1 MQVRPGEAMG
11 EQASSKTTLSIHEL
25 AARSGVPGRRI
36 RYYIAEGLL
45 PPPHG
50 RGRAAHYG
58 PEHLERLVEIQT
70 LRSQHLGLDEI
81 RQRLQRHAERVQSPA
96 DGSLWRHWQL
106 RPGVWLMARADLDET
121 EMQRVEALASM
132 ARQLLGDTG
141 RGGERHGGGRSLR

>member
-1 MQVRPGEAMG
+1 MG
-11 EQASSKTTLSIHEL
+11 EQGASDTSLSIHEL

-81 RQRLQRHAERVQSPA
+81 RQRLQRPGVATQGRA
-96 DGSLWRHWQL
+96 DGSLWRHWEL
-106 RPGVWLMARADLDET
+106 RPGVLLMARADLDET
-121 EMQRVEALASM
+121 AMQRVEALASM

-141 RGGERHGGGRSLR
+141 REGERRGGGRSFR